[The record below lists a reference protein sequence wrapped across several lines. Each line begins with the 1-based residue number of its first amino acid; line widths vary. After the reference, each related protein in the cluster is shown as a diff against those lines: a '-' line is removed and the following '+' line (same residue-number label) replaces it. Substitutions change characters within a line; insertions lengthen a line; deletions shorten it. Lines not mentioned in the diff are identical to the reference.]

1 MVSRIQAEIK
11 QSKPF
16 AAEEEEASVALQRT
30 ADLIQQQLA
39 ALLKPHA
46 LSPTQYNVLR
56 ILRGAGADGL
66 PCGEVGNRMVTHDPD
81 MTRLLDRMEA
91 RGLVTRARGQRD
103 RRVITVRIT
112 AEGLSLA
119 AQLDRTVLDLSIR
132 QFAGLSKKEL
142 KTLSDLLDRIRESE

>member
-16 AAEEEEASVALQRT
+16 AAEEEVSVALQRT
-30 ADLIQQQLA
+30 ADLLQQRLGD
-39 ALLKPHA
+39 LLKPHA

-66 PCGEVGNRMVTHDPD
+66 PCGEVGNRMITRDPD
-81 MTRLLDRMEA
+81 MTRLLDRMES
-91 RGLVTRARGQRD
+91 RGLVVRGREKTD
-103 RRVITVRIT
+103 RRVVTVRIT

-119 AQLDRTVLDLSIR
+119 AQLDRAVLDLSVR
-132 QFAGLSKKEL
+132 QFAGFSKAEL
-142 KTLSDLLDRIRESE
+142 KTLSDLLDRIRENE